1 MKKYISY
8 IYILMAAACWGML
21 GLFTRILSMGG
32 FSATDIVVVRN
43 FGGLLMLVSIF
54 AMSKRSVFSVRLK
67 HLPIFFG
74 TGVISV
80 LFFAFCYFSCQE
92 RCSLAVAA
100 ILLYTAPA
108 MVVVMSAILWRERIT
123 KRKLGALG
131 LVVLGCSFVTG
142 VWSGGLTITLS
153 GALFG
158 IGAAFFY
165 ALYSIFGRYGL
176 EHYDSFTVTL
186 WTFVFAGVGSL
197 IWLDVPTLANGFQT
211 PSMIAAAVGLVM
223 IATVLP
229 YILYTKGL
237 SKVESGNASIIASLE
252 PVVAALVGVIA
263 FGEPMNIMILLGLV
277 CILLSVYILR

>member
-263 FGEPMNIMILLGLV
+263 FGEPMNIMILLGLA